1 MNKYKTEL
9 HCHSSEVS
17 CCSSVKVADVV
28 EKYISH
34 GYTTLVLTNHLYTYA
49 PFEDYK
55 NRVDLLFDTCEK
67 AREIAGDRLHVLDG
81 VEFRLEDGNDYLLYG
96 VTKEF
101 LLSDPNLSDLEA
113 HELKAKAEEYGIIV
127 IHAHPL
133 RYNQRHLHPSA
144 VHGYEVFNGHPE
156 QISNNDACDV
166 LFSKMV
172 ADGKIITSG
181 TDHHDGH
188 HMPRAGIVTDAP
200 ITSLDELTATLRS
213 GNYSLIKGDKIVE
226 L

>member
-1 MNKYKTEL
+1 MRKYKTEL

-17 CCSSVKVADVV
+17 GCSSVNINDVV
-28 EKYISH
+28 EKYIEH
-34 GYTTLVLTNHLYTYA
+34 GYTSLVLTNHLYTFNL
-49 PFEDYK
+49 FEEYK
-55 NRVDLLFDTCEK
+55 AKVDLLFDTCAK
-67 AREIAGDRLHVLDG
+67 AREIAGDRLNVLDG
-81 VEFRLEDGNDYLLYG
+81 VEFRLDDGNDYLLFG

-101 LLSDPNLSDLEA
+101 LLSDPELSDLEA
-113 HELKAKAEEYGIIV
+113 HELKEKAEKYGIIV

-133 RYNQRHLHPSA
+133 RFNQRHLHPSA
-144 VHGYEVFNGHPE
+144 IHGYEVFNGHPE
-156 QISNNDACDV
+156 QRSNNEAVDLIFAPMA
-166 LFSKMV
+166 KE
-172 ADGKIITSG
+172 GKILTSG

-188 HMPRAGIVTDAP
+188 HMPNAGIVTDAP